1 MPDQVT
7 VKLRVR
13 KIVLDVS
20 KPLTVEGKPI
30 TTPGQ
35 VDPAWRLG
43 FPFPVGM
50 DKTKINGLLVPRL
63 DLYVKKLKPGASFT
77 PGDIKP
83 DMTIGDLQN
92 SVWDKVK
99 G

>member
-1 MPDQVT
+1 MPDELT
-7 VKLRVR
+7 VKQRVR

-20 KPLTVEGKPI
+20 KPLTVGGKPI
-30 TTPGQ
+30 TTPDQ

-43 FPFPVGM
+43 FPFPIGM
-50 DKTKINGLLVPRL
+50 DKIKINGLLVPRL
-63 DLYVKKLKPGASFT
+63 DLYVKELKPVASFT
-77 PGDIKP
+77 PADIKP
-83 DMTIGDLQN
+83 NMTIGDLQD